1 MKLKKVCAL
10 SLLLCHSMTF
20 TDDTGNII
28 AAALGT
34 VVAAVGGGMWWK
46 SHQEHK
52 KQQHLQDLQY
62 REQRELER
70 AESLKKQIRVTLDE
84 SSVLLSDQSKYAFI
98 ELFTGSSVEKEFE
111 LNIAKLGKNLKLI
124 NRQNSIQSDISNDLH
139 KITLFKTRL
148 QDIAS
153 CSSDECAQ
161 VRSQLALYH
170 ANAQKLSSIFDKH
183 TKFFKGY
190 SILNFYESLPVKDD
204 KVVEWAY
211 SKSEDK
217 LYPLASYKNQTESDV
232 QFIDTLQPIDLV
244 MYPNLATKLV
254 NEVKP
259 KIEKS
264 VVLMY
269 KTGKLQ
275 AEMQAKL
282 DNELAVQRARTMQE
296 EALARTRAIEAEA
309 SAQLTVADAQ
319 RRSADAQENIARQ
332 KRIENEKKDR
342 EITALRESTDVNN
355 RRLLLDLALAPQ
367 LQRQNDLKSK
377 EIEEARRRTAAIEFE
392 NKLKADLKRI
402 ENQRLE
408 ELRRANGG
416 LENINRGLA
425 RKNDELER
433 EKDDCKKLAATLKRS
448 LDECKKNCA
457 DQKKPTP
464 SAPPAPSATSGSGF
478 GVPSIGSATLRQPA
492 QNPNYRP

>member
-1 MKLKKVCAL
+1 MMKLKKVCAL

-34 VVAAVGGGMWWK
+34 VLAAVGSGLWWK
-46 SHQEHK
+46 SHQEYNE
-52 KQQHLQDLQY
+52 QQRLLDLQY
-62 REQRELER
+62 QEQIKLER
-70 AESLKKQIRVTLDE
+70 AESLKKQIRATLDE
-84 SSVLLSDQSKYAFI
+84 SESFLSHQSQYVSL
-98 ELFTGSSVEKEFE
+98 ELPTGSSVEKELE
-111 LNIAKLGKNLKLI
+111 SHIVKLGKNLKLM
-124 NRQNSIQSDISNDLH
+124 NVHNSIQSDISADLD
-139 KITLFKTRL
+139 KFTSLKTKL

-153 CSSDECAQ
+153 CNSDECAQ
-161 VRSQLALYH
+161 VRSQVALYH
-170 ANAQKLSSIFDKH
+170 ANAQKLSSIFDTH
-183 TKFFKGY
+183 SKFFKGH
-190 SILNFYESLPVKDD
+190 SILNFYESLPIKDD
-204 KVVEWAY
+204 KDTVIEWVY

-232 QFIDTLQPIDLV
+232 QFIGALQPIDLV
-244 MYPNLATKLV
+244 MYPNLAAKLV

-264 VVLMY
+264 VALMY

-275 AEMQAKL
+275 AEMQTKF
-282 DNELAVQRARTMQE
+282 DNELAALRTRTMQE

-309 SAQLTVADAQ
+309 LSKSTIAEAQ
-319 RRSADAQENIARQ
+319 RRNAHAQEDIARE
-332 KRIENEKKDR
+332 KRIENENKDR
-342 EITALRESTDVNN
+342 EIKALRESTRVKEQRIPLDYALVASQQERN
-355 RRLLLDLALAPQ
+355 RLET
-367 LQRQNDLKSK
+367 KK
-377 EIEEARRRTAAIEFE
+377 IEEDRRRTVAIESE

-433 EKDDCKKLAATLKRS
+433 EKDGCKKLAATLKRS
-448 LDECKKNCA
+448 LDECKKTCA
-457 DQKKPTP
+457 DGQKQIPL
-464 SAPPAPSATSGSGF
+464 APSGSGSS
-478 GVPSIGSATLRQPA
+478 VPSIGSATLRPGQQPPY
-492 QNPNYRP
+492 NPNYRP